1 METEATFREER
12 IKLLDSLLEQRK
24 KPLILK
30 REDLERIFLDSKFN
44 DRFVTALVDESQMGL
59 FVQFSLG
66 LVKERT
72 EDKIIPLDGLL
83 KVQDTYYAEPLD
95 TPDAML
101 RMVLK
106 QAFARVKNDFD
117 QS

>member
-12 IKLLDSLLEQRK
+12 IKLLDSLIEQRK

-44 DRFVTALVDESQMGL
+44 DRFVTALVDESPMGL
-59 FVQFSLG
+59 IIQFSLG
-66 LVKERT
+66 CVKEKT
-72 EDKIIPLDGLL
+72 EDKIIPLNGMLRI
-83 KVQDTYYAEPLD
+83 QDIYYAEPLD

-106 QAFARVKNDFD
+106 QASARVENDFD
-117 QS
+117 QN